1 MPYTA
6 DPTNTNQ
13 PTEDVVL
20 ETAAAEFRAIK
31 RYMRDELLG
40 NVNAAQAELLAL
52 TAQVQ
57 QAYSRAEALV
67 AYAGEWS
74 AQTGAAAPPMSVS
87 HSGNLWYLT
96 SALADI
102 TAAEPG
108 VAAAWEQV
116 ATDSTQISHA
126 ASTVSAALIALQAA
140 LDAHE
145 FHGVHGEH
153 VNKALNPLFLIVRR
167 GVDFPGLTNTVT
179 PVCDCWQAN
188 IVAGSAVATVSRAG
202 LGPNP
207 RYPFSL
213 RVVITTPKAVLAATD
228 FGALGTFIEG
238 YHLMDLLDRPVV
250 FSFFAR
256 ASAIGTYY
264 MALRNASASHSYVAA
279 FTITAA
285 NTFQQ
290 FTISLPAGLPSA
302 VPWNLA
308 NGIGVAISFCFGAGS
323 TYRAPAAGAWN
334 PTNYV
339 SGPDQATIFG
349 AAAQEFMVTGLQVL
363 QNDQPLL
370 YPFRSVQEEQR
381 AVERYVRASPAAVG
395 HSTSTTRVSGAVMSY
410 NPPMRVAPVASV
422 LNTAL
427 AVLDPGVAQRNITGL
442 IGSTQEASGGWVDVD
457 VSATTANKPH
467 HILAGR
473 LLLDAQ
479 PIL

>member
-1 MPYTA
+1 MSYTA

-13 PTEDVVL
+13 PTEDKVL

-40 NVNAAQAELLAL
+40 NVADAQAELLAL

-67 AYAGEWS
+67 AYAGAWS
-74 AQTGAAAPPMSVS
+74 AQVGAATPHMSVS
-87 HSGNLWYLT
+87 HAGNLWYLT
-96 SALADI
+96 APVADI

-108 VAAAWEQV
+108 VDAVWESV

-126 ASTVSAALIALQAA
+126 ATTVSAALTGLQAA

-145 FHGVHGEH
+145 FQGVHGEH
-153 VNKALNPLFLIVRR
+153 ANKALNPLFLVVRR

-188 IVAGSAVATVSRAG
+188 IVAGSAVATVARAG

-213 RVVITTPKAVLAATD
+213 RATITTPKAVLAAAE
-228 FGALGTFIEG
+228 FGTLGTFIEG

-256 ASAIGTYY
+256 ASVPGTYY
-264 MALRNASASHSYVAA
+264 MALRNSSASHSYVAA
-279 FTITAA
+279 FVITAA
-285 NTFQQ
+285 DTFQQ
-290 FTISLPAGLPSA
+290 FTIALPAGLPSA
-302 VPWNLA
+302 VPWNLT
-308 NGIGVAISFCFGAGS
+308 NGIGAAISFCFGAGS
-323 TYRAPAAGAWN
+323 TYRAPAANAWN
-334 PTNYV
+334 ATNYV
-339 SGPDQATIFG
+339 SGPNQATIIN
-349 AAAQEFMVTGLQVL
+349 AVAQEFMVTGLQVL
-363 QNDQPLL
+363 QNDQALL

-381 AVERYVRASPAAVG
+381 MVERYVRPSPAATG
-395 HSTSTTRVSGAVMSY
+395 HSTTTTRVSGAMMTY
-410 NPPMRVAPVASV
+410 NPPMRATPVASV
-422 LNTAL
+422 LNTAS

-442 IGSTQEASGGWVDVD
+442 VGSTQEAGGGWVDID

-479 PIL
+479 PLL